1 MKRFISVVCFMC
13 TLILAACGTVEVTIT
28 RGASETGT
36 DSGSALAADDEAII
50 SLVMDNF
57 KLLAQIPRP
66 SHHEEKISDF
76 LMNWTKEQGFSPE
89 RDDTKN
95 IMFDIPA
102 TEGFEDYP
110 LAILQG
116 HMDMVAVAEDGKVFD
131 PQNDPI
137 TVVRDEEKNTLTAD
151 GTSLG
156 ADDGAGVSIIM
167 AVAQGKMKHGPLRVI
182 ITVDEEDGMEGAFNV
197 DKTWLEGADYL
208 LNIDEEKSTLVTVST
223 AGGYAIDVS
232 KQINLQDTAGDQALK
247 LVLKGLKGGH
257 SGDEIGEGRLNGII
271 GLAKFLKLL
280 DEEGIT
286 FELADFKG
294 GNASNAIPSKAE
306 CSIVISEG
314 DLETVKKLAETYL
327 ETLREDY
334 KGIEDDISFSVTE
347 TDDLPKVVSPEEK
360 ENTIDFMTEARDGVN
375 TWSADMEGL
384 VESSSNFGVF
394 SVGNDGVSGTITI
407 RSSSPEKQDE
417 LISDYINLAEKCG
430 FETKM
435 TKMADPWPYDPD
447 SRLMELAKEVY
458 REQNGEEIEVKA
470 VHGGLECGTFSKLDP
485 NLDLISIGPD
495 ITDVHTPRETLYLD
509 SVPRT
514 WKLLEGILL
523 KIGK

>member
-1 MKRFISVVCFMC
+1 
-13 TLILAACGTVEVTIT
+13 
-28 RGASETGT
+28 
-36 DSGSALAADDEAII
+36 
-50 SLVMDNF
+50 
-57 KLLAQIPRP
+57 
-66 SHHEEKISDF
+66 
-76 LMNWTKEQGFSPE
+76 MNWTKEQGFSPE

-257 SGDEIGEGRLNGII
+257 SGDEIGEGRLNGI
-271 GLAKFLKLL
+271 K
-280 DEEGIT
+280 T
-286 FELADFKG
+286 WWW
-294 GNASNAIPSKAE
+294 
-306 CSIVISEG
+306 
-314 DLETVKKLAETYL
+314 
-327 ETLREDY
+327 
-334 KGIEDDISFSVTE
+334 
-347 TDDLPKVVSPEEK
+347 VV
-360 ENTIDFMTEARDGVN
+360 
-375 TWSADMEGL
+375 
-384 VESSSNFGVF
+384 
-394 SVGNDGVSGTITI
+394 
-407 RSSSPEKQDE
+407 
-417 LISDYINLAEKCG
+417 
-430 FETKM
+430 
-435 TKMADPWPYDPD
+435 
-447 SRLMELAKEVY
+447 
-458 REQNGEEIEVKA
+458 
-470 VHGGLECGTFSKLDP
+470 
-485 NLDLISIGPD
+485 
-495 ITDVHTPRETLYLD
+495 
-509 SVPRT
+509 
-514 WKLLEGILL
+514 
-523 KIGK
+523 